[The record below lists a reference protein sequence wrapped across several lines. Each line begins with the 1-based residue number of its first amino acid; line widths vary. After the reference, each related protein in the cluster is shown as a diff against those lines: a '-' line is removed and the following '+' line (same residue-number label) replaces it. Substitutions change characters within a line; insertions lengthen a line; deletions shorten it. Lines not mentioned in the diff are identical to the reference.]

1 MCPQNLL
8 QSSDS
13 LEKRQRWFPDSIL
26 QGITIKTLNSL
37 EGGENA
43 HWDRCE
49 SEPVCN
55 IFAKWLHV
63 VALLCVIY
71 AEDCLSSGIPHTTS
85 TTFPLTQETVLR
97 HQDSTS
103 LLTPSALM
111 AEAASPCLRP
121 ARTSTELGLVVR
133 KRRAPPSSS
142 TCSGEESCVGG
153 PRGGC
158 SEAAALVV
166 TSCLQKTR
174 WWYYCEH
181 SIWLFIFVPSASE
194 WDPVSFTRGTKWIAA
209 IPTTNQQQILITA
222 SVLITVINLR
232 DNTARLILIFT
243 EGHTKEGSFAR
254 LLGSSA
260 KQKMEAIPVSK
271 EGRSALLL

>member
-26 QGITIKTLNSL
+26 QGITIKSWSHWR
-37 EGGENA
+37 GENA
-43 HWDRCE
+43 HWYLCE

-55 IFAKWLHV
+55 SFAKWLHV

-71 AEDCLSSGIPHTTS
+71 AEDCLSLGIPHTAS
-85 TTFPLTQETVLR
+85 TTFPLTQETALR

-103 LLTPSALM
+103 LLTPSALV
-111 AEAASPCLRP
+111 AEAASPGLRP
-121 ARTSTELGLVVR
+121 ARTSTELGLMVR

-142 TCSGEESCVGG
+142 TCSSEERCVGG

-174 WWYYCEH
+174 
-181 SIWLFIFVPSASE
+181 
-194 WDPVSFTRGTKWIAA
+194 
-209 IPTTNQQQILITA
+209 
-222 SVLITVINLR
+222 
-232 DNTARLILIFT
+232 
-243 EGHTKEGSFAR
+243 
-254 LLGSSA
+254 
-260 KQKMEAIPVSK
+260 
-271 EGRSALLL
+271 